1 MLDKNLSNKKS
12 MGKAK
17 LLIMIVTTVFS
28 FTSMSNA
35 FFLKGYSAIPWFV
48 ISAFT
53 YFVPYCF
60 IIADLTSVYKDKAG
74 GIYSWLKDSTSQK
87 LAFVTTLMWYSSYFI
102 WMISLCMK
110 TWIPLSI
117 MFFGDDWTKND
128 MAFGNIPMV
137 MIIALLSIC
146 LVIIISLIALG
157 GFKRVMNLSYISG
170 RFMLILMA
178 VVGICGAISLFY
190 NNGHLAEGFQPS
202 NLFKSQGEFQSI
214 AENFSFFIFGITAF
228 GGLDTVACL
237 VNETGDMKKK
247 FSKYIL
253 ISGGIIISLYILG
266 IFLWGASIDLGK
278 FLKEGSF
285 HLGNIMYGLVGQL
298 SLNMGEIL
306 NLSQNTTNIIYQ
318 VFIRLTAITLFTSY
332 ISLLSIIS
340 TGPLLAVTTSLK
352 ETRLKKYL
360 KWESKNNLPIIPIIV
375 QGALLSL
382 FILGISVFQKSVG
395 HFYNQ
400 LTMMTNISRSIPY
413 LLLALSYPA
422 FKKIYPKNELLPFC
436 NSRKSHILL
445 SFSVSATVILS
456 IIFSI
461 YEKVSIDDYYSAAT
475 LVIGPIIFALI
486 GLFLFKIA
494 TRQGEYG
501 FE

>member
-1 MLDKNLSNKKS
+1 MLDKDLSNKKS
-12 MGKAK
+12 IGKVK

-35 FFLKGYSAIPWFV
+35 FFLKGYSAIPWF
-48 ISAFT
+48 ILSAFT

-60 IIADLTSVYKDKAG
+60 IIADLTTVYKDKAG
-74 GIYSWLKDSTSQK
+74 GIYSWLKDATSQK

-117 MFFGDDWTKND
+117 MFFGHDWTKND

-137 MIIALLSIC
+137 MIIAFLSIG
-146 LVIIISLIALG
+146 LVILISLIALG
-157 GFKRVMNLSYISG
+157 GVKRVMNLSYISG

-178 VVGICGAISLFY
+178 VVGVCGVISLFF
-190 NNGHLAEGFQPS
+190 NNGHLAENFQLS
-202 NLFKSQGEFQSI
+202 NLFKSQGEFQSV

-266 IFLWGASIDLGK
+266 IFLWGASINLK
-278 FLKEGSF
+278 SFLQEGSF
-285 HLGNIMYGLVGQL
+285 HLGNIMYGLMGQL
-298 SLNMGEIL
+298 SLNIGHIF
-306 NLSQNTTNIIYQ
+306 NLSKGMSNIIFQ
-318 VFIRLTAITLFTSY
+318 VFIRLAAITLFTSY

-360 KWESKNNLPIIPIIV
+360 KWESKNKLPVVPVII
-375 QGALLSL
+375 QGVLLSI
-382 FILGISVFQKSVG
+382 FILGISIFQKSVG

-400 LTMMTNISRSIPY
+400 LTMMTNISRAIPY

-456 IIFSI
+456 IVFSV
-461 YEKVSIDDYYSAAT
+461 YEKISIDDYYSAVN
-475 LVIGPIIFALI
+475 LILGPVIFALI
-486 GLFLFKIA
+486 GLILFKIA
-494 TRQGEYG
+494 TRQEK
-501 FE
+501 FSLE